1 MNRTIRTLTVAAGLA
16 CTAAQAADFDGTRT
30 LLCANMEA
38 MDCVAGEQCL
48 KGLPD
53 QIGAPQFMR
62 LDFARKAVI
71 GPKRE
76 SPIRTMEQSEGQLLL
91 QGTEQGYGWTIA
103 LNRQSGKTVVTILHR
118 DGAFVVFGACTPL

>member
-16 CTAAQAADFDGTRT
+16 CTATQAADFDGTRT

-53 QIGAPQFMR
+53 EIGAPQFMR
-62 LDFARKAVI
+62 LDFARKAVV

-103 LNRQSGKTVVTILHR
+103 LNRQSGKTVVTILNR
-118 DGAFVVFGACTPL
+118 DGAIVVFGACTPL

>member
-1 MNRTIRTLTVAAGLA
+1 MKRVILGFAAVAGLA
-16 CTAAQAADFDGTRT
+16 GSAAHAADFDGSRT

-38 MDCVAGEQCL
+38 MDCVAGEACL

-53 QIGAPQFMR
+53 DIGAPQFMR
-62 LDFARKAVI
+62 IDFARKAIV

-91 QGTEQGYGWTIA
+91 QGTEQSYGWTIA
-103 LNRQSGKTVVTILHR
+103 LDQQSGKTVVTILNR

>member
-1 MNRTIRTLTVAAGLA
+1 MNRTILALAVAAGLA
-16 CTAAQAADFDGTRT
+16 GTAAQAADFDGTRT

-38 MDCVAGEQCL
+38 MDCVMGEQCL

-53 QIGAPQFMR
+53 EIGAPQFMR
-62 LDFARKAVI
+62 LDFARKVVA

-76 SPIRTMEQSEGQLLL
+76 SPIRSMEQSEGQLLL

-103 LNRQSGKTVVTILHR
+103 LNRQSGKTVVTILNR